1 MKKMLSLIKA
11 CMTDNMAI
19 FKVKSKKKAVPF
31 VLTGIILFYM
41 WTIANIAIDKFAE
54 VHVEWMILT
63 LFVFSTSILSIIQ
76 GIYKS
81 GGLLF
86 NCKDDDLLLS
96 LPIKRTTVIF
106 IRIFKFYVYE
116 LLYNSMFLVPAMIAY
131 GMRTSFT
138 TTYVVTSIIM
148 TLLLPIIPI
157 LISCLIGAFTS
168 GLASKSKAKNI
179 LQTILSFILVLGV
192 LYVYMNI
199 DKFADYILKN
209 ATSVQDI
216 IGRVYYPAG
225 VYYKLLFDFNILDL
239 LLYIVIN
246 IVLLV
251 VVILIINTIYFKVN
265 TNLKSVS
272 TTKHKTGKVN
282 IKKRSV
288 LQSLMFK
295 EYNRFLNT
303 PVFIVNAFFGVV
315 LFLIMAIALGFK
327 FDALMQML
335 LSMQQEGID
344 KLKGIVPLVMYGF
357 LSFCTFTSCL
367 TSCMISLEGK
377 SFSILKTIPVKVST
391 ILKSKVYAAIS
402 LMLPF
407 ILIGYVFAFIRFN
420 FTALEIIMSLGLAI
434 ILPLVSQLFG
444 IIVNIHY
451 PKLDAENDTE
461 AVKQGTSA
469 MITTMVGMVMTGLSI
484 GLTIML
490 YNTSLAIWQIL
501 LVHLVLFIIIYI
513 ILNVYIN
520 TKAIKA
526 FSDIQI

>member
-1 MKKMLSLIKA
+1 M
-11 CMTDNMAI
+11 
-19 FKVKSKKKAVPF
+19 
-31 VLTGIILFYM
+31 
-41 WTIANIAIDKFAE
+41 
-54 VHVEWMILT
+54 
-63 LFVFSTSILSIIQ
+63 
-76 GIYKS
+76 
-81 GGLLF
+81 
-86 NCKDDDLLLS
+86 
-96 LPIKRTTVIF
+96 
-106 IRIFKFYVYE
+106 
-116 LLYNSMFLVPAMIAY
+116 
-131 GMRTSFT
+131 
-138 TTYVVTSIIM
+138 
-148 TLLLPIIPI
+148 
-157 LISCLIGAFTS
+157 
-168 GLASKSKAKNI
+168 
-179 LQTILSFILVLGV
+179 
-192 LYVYMNI
+192 
-199 DKFADYILKN
+199 
-209 ATSVQDI
+209 
-216 IGRVYYPAG
+216 
-225 VYYKLLFDFNILDL
+225 
-239 LLYIVIN
+239 
-246 IVLLV
+246 
-251 VVILIINTIYFKVN
+251 INTIYFKVN

-272 TTKHKTGKVN
+272 TSKHKTGKVN

-501 LVHLVLFIIIYI
+501 LVHLVLFIIVYI
-513 ILNVYIN
+513 ILNVYVN